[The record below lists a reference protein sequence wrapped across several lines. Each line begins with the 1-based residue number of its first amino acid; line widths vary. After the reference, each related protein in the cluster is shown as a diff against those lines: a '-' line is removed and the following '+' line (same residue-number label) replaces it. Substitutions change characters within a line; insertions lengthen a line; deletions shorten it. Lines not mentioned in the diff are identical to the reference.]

1 MLSINYL
8 VFFHQQ
14 RSKKKKKRNVQYS
27 FSFRLLVFFLY
38 RRCKTNIDHM
48 LFNAPI
54 NKERELLREYIFVY
68 MYSCLN
74 EIIAFRFSFK
84 DNSSASILIL
94 YIELIAQPL

>member
-1 MLSINYL
+1 
-8 VFFHQQ
+8 
-14 RSKKKKKRNVQYS
+14 
-27 FSFRLLVFFLY
+27 
-38 RRCKTNIDHM
+38 M

-94 YIELIAQPL
+94 YIELIVHPLYVCIYIYRLKSI